1 MNVSKPTTYTT
12 SEICQHVDGELVG
25 SPDLRIGGVDSV
37 DRAGAAQITL
47 IGSTEYAR
55 AWPSCSAGAALVKRD
70 IDLEPG
76 EGRTLIRVEN
86 PDLAMAAV
94 LELFAPP
101 LPTPAPGVDPTA
113 TVATDAVLGDSVAI
127 GAGSVIGRRVSI
139 GAGSI
144 VHPNVTILDDSTI
157 GAGCTLW
164 PGVVIRERCEI
175 GDDCILHPNVVIGS
189 DGFGY
194 RPAPDG
200 MSLVK
205 IPHIGTV
212 RLGRAVELGSG
223 TCIDRG
229 KFSQTV
235 IGDGTKID
243 NLCQIGHNCRIGR
256 CVIIAGMTALG
267 GSVVVEDGAQIGG
280 HAVIKEHC
288 KVGAGAQ
295 LAGAAGLMRDIPPGE
310 QWFGI
315 PARNAATAFRELAA
329 LRKLPDALR
338 NKTLRADDG

>member
-1 MNVSKPTTYTT
+1 MNVSKTATYTIG
-12 SEICQHVDGELVG
+12 EICQHVDGELVG
-25 SPDLRIGGVDSV
+25 PPDLRIGGVESV
-37 DRAGAAQITL
+37 DRASAAQITL
-47 IGSTEYAR
+47 IGSTEYAQ

-101 LPTPAPGVDPTA
+101 LPTPPPGVDPTA

-194 RPAPDG
+194 RPASDG
-200 MSLVK
+200 KSLVK

-212 RLGRAVELGSG
+212 RLGRVVELGSG

-315 PARNAATAFRELAA
+315 PARNATAAFREIAA